1 MKTQRTLRTIASERG
16 QTATEYMLMVSV
28 VVVAVVA
35 GAYAFVPSFTSGV
48 GELSMDVSQ
57 ILDEHGSVKGGFGVA
72 AANAAGGGHGTTR
85 GGFGRSAGSAG
96 LGEVPVAAG
105 ENAATYGSGE

>member
-1 MKTQRTLRTIASERG
+1 MKTRKTLRTVASERG

-28 VVVAVVA
+28 LVVAVVA
-35 GAYAFVPSFTSGV
+35 GAYAFVPSFTTGV

-72 AANAAGGGHGTTR
+72 AANAAGGGAGTTR
-85 GGFGRSAGSAG
+85 GGFGSSEGSAG
-96 LGEVPVAAG
+96 LGEIPMGAG
-105 ENAATYGSGE
+105 ENAASYGSGE